1 MNVSF
6 SRCRRGIAQ
15 PDYCSK
21 TRLVLHRSIL
31 AERFYALVEATSAM
45 VILSSTHRLYEET
58 RCGVLAAGILFDG
71 CRPDLPT
78 QTRAAEITAW
88 WQKHP
93 RFKFRISNSSNIVG
107 ASDFRLVV
115 EAMLQFAFRS
125 PLWTL

>member
-31 AERFYALVEATSAM
+31 AERFYAPVEATSAT

-71 CRPDLPT
+71 CTRDLPT
-78 QTRAAEITAW
+78 QIRAAEITAW

-93 RFKFRISNSSNIVG
+93 GFKFRTSTPSSFVG
-107 ASDFRLVV
+107 ASDFV
-115 EAMLQFAFRS
+115 
-125 PLWTL
+125 

>member
-6 SRCRRGIAQ
+6 SRCRRGIEQ

-31 AERFYALVEATSAM
+31 AERFYALVEATSAT

-58 RCGVLAAGILFDG
+58 RCAVLAAGILFDG
-71 CRPDLPT
+71 CKRDLPT
-78 QTRAAEITAW
+78 QIRAAEITAW

-93 RFKFRISNSSNIVG
+93 GFKFRTSTPSSFVG
-107 ASDFRLVV
+107 ASDFV
-115 EAMLQFAFRS
+115 
-125 PLWTL
+125 